1 MDGVNSTSNENAYV
15 KDLQTPKVKEEKA
28 GDQTD
33 FMKLM
38 IAQLQNQNPLDPKD
52 GAEFLSQLAQ
62 FSQVEGIT
70 NLNEKVEDLSSRFS
84 SSQALQATA
93 LVGRQV
99 RVETNQSL
107 YTQGSEMTGVAELPA
122 SSTNIQMSVTDSSG
136 RLVSQMKLQTSAA
149 GEIPIFWNGIN
160 QEGQQVPEG
169 IYHVSVQAEQGGEME
184 ELKTSLDSNV
194 NSVTMGVGGAMTLN
208 IAGVGALPLEDVTQI
223 K

>member
-1 MDGVNSTSNENAYV
+1 MEGINSTSNDNAYI
-15 KDLQTPKVKEEKA
+15 KDLQTPKVKEEKK

-62 FSQVEGIT
+62 FTQVEGIT
-70 NLNEKVEDLSSRFS
+70 RLNEQVEGLSNRFS

-93 LVGRQV
+93 LVGRKV

-107 YTQGSEMTGVAELPA
+107 YTPGGEVTGMAELPA
-122 SSTNIQMSVTDSSG
+122 SSTNINMTVTDASG
-136 RLVSQMKLQTSAA
+136 RLISQIKLPTSSA
-149 GEIPIFWNGIN
+149 GEIPLLWDGTN
-160 QEGQQVPEG
+160 QDGQKVPEG
-169 IYHVSVQAEQGGEME
+169 IYKISVKAGQGGKMV
-184 ELKTSLDSNV
+184 ELRTELDSNV
-194 NSVTMGVGGAMTLN
+194 NSVTIGVGGAMTLN
-208 IAGVGALPLEDVTQI
+208 VAAVGALPLAEVTQI